1 MFKPQPHMA
10 KKTYQQIQE
19 EIQRLQKE
27 AAALRDAEVADVVS
41 KIKSAIDAYGLSA
54 ADLGFSGTAA
64 RTRKPGKPAGKRY
77 SKKPARAAKYRDS
90 DGNSWSGVGKRPRWF
105 VAALASGKTPE
116 DLLAR

>member
-1 MFKPQPHMA
+1 MA

-27 AAALRDAEVADVVS
+27 AAALRDAEVAEVVA
-41 KIKSAIDAYGLSA
+41 KIRTAIDAYGLTA
-54 ADLGFSGTAA
+54 ADLGFSVAAA
-64 RTRKPGKPAGKRY
+64 RTRKPGAKPAGKGS